1 MVRSLSGNIQFAPL
15 LILHFSL
22 LMPTTFVEAEKFNLS
37 YPDPS
42 CITSTADKLRWY
54 RYKKALFQR
63 EVADYA
69 GMDRATYGSY
79 EEADREYYPI
89 EKMNRIA
96 KLLEVPV
103 TELLDEY
110 NLFLYHNQGMQIK
123 AKRKSLHMTQ
133 KEYAK
138 YLGVLLEMF
147 KKWEQNRVRIS
158 KSRWERYFKES
169 DKKTPS

>member
-15 LILHFSL
+15 LILHFPL

-37 YPDPS
+37 YPDTS
-42 CITSTADKLRWY
+42 YITSIADKLRWY

-79 EEADREYYPI
+79 EKADREYYPI

-110 NLFLYHNQGMQIK
+110 NLFLYQNQGMQIK

-138 YLGVLLEMF
+138 YLGVVLGML

-158 KSRWERYFKES
+158 KSSWERYFKES